1 MRHYMV
7 SIKSKSD
14 IEKMLEAG
22 KIAGEALNMV
32 EAKLRPG
39 MTTKDI
45 DKIVHHEIRRHG
57 AEPNFF
63 GLYGFPGSACVS
75 VNDEVIHGIPGDRVI
90 HEGDIVSVDLGAC
103 YKGWNSDTCF
113 TFPVGQVSEEVR
125 HLLEDTNAS
134 LYAAIEAAQAGSRI
148 GDISHTV
155 EEYCRSRGYGI
166 VQNYCGHGIGKEVH
180 EDPEIPN
187 HGKAGH
193 GMRLVEGMTV
203 CIEPMINLGCDDVH
217 VMPNQWTVVTNDHAW
232 SAHFE
237 HMILITGNGPVIMT
251 KR

>member
-1 MRHYMV
+1 MV

-90 HEGDIVSVDLGAC
+90 H
-103 YKGWNSDTCF
+103 
-113 TFPVGQVSEEVR
+113 
-125 HLLEDTNAS
+125 
-134 LYAAIEAAQAGSRI
+134 
-148 GDISHTV
+148 
-155 EEYCRSRGYGI
+155 
-166 VQNYCGHGIGKEVH
+166 
-180 EDPEIPN
+180 
-187 HGKAGH
+187 
-193 GMRLVEGMTV
+193 
-203 CIEPMINLGCDDVH
+203 
-217 VMPNQWTVVTNDHAW
+217 
-232 SAHFE
+232 
-237 HMILITGNGPVIMT
+237 
-251 KR
+251 